1 MTERNTIN
9 IKDIRFDRRDQMW
22 DATVKHKDGSI
33 FVMVSSKTLHGI
45 FDELEEA
52 NVDVL
57 NDDGSLYDNR

>member
-22 DATVKHKDGSI
+22 DATVKHKDESI

-45 FDELEEA
+45 FDELEET

>member
-33 FVMVSSKTLHGI
+33 FVMVSSKTFDGI
-45 FDELEEA
+45 LDELNEA
-52 NVDVL
+52 NVDVVH
-57 NDDGSLYDNR
+57 NVVDN